1 MRSSIRIVVCLA
13 VLVAALAL
21 PTTARAAA
29 MDATTPPQL
38 VATYEDLADAI
49 LAVKQTERNLV
60 ESILAMTYGHAAAVY
75 ADTDAKLKAGQGA
88 TTQIETLAA
97 LVSQLGNEGD
107 AAVAAIRKRLVE
119 GGHIHHSSAE
129 EQKVWDPGFVVVT
142 KEAKKVF
149 LDAAAA
155 IGKMA
160 AKPDAAALKAEW
172 GKVAKQYAA
181 LNEAN

>member
-21 PTTARAAA
+21 PPAARAAA

-49 LAVKQTERNLV
+49 LAVKQTEWNLV
-60 ESILAMTYGHAAAVY
+60 ESILAMTYGHAAGVY
-75 ADTDAKLKAGQGA
+75 ADVEAKLKAGQSA
-88 TTQIETLAA
+88 SVQIETLAA

-107 AAVAAIRKRLVE
+107 AAVAAVRKRLVD
-119 GGHIHHSSAE
+119 GGHNHHSSAD
-129 EQKVWDPGFVVVT
+129 EQKIWDVGFVVVT

-149 LDAAAA
+149 LDAAGA

-181 LNEAN
+181 LNEAS